1 MHGCLLEMK
10 VICFLEIK
18 AMIHMYE
25 LIIHLWK
32 RSAEKILLAE
42 VFACYQKLVITV
54 CFTVISLLMEIKNC
68 GKEKVDTFDT
78 YRTMPSPL
86 NYQLMVTSQNYV
98 RCSGLCFNLFFFLIL
113 NIICVM
119 VIYLNLYTPSSIFG
133 HCKEW
138 FF

>member
-42 VFACYQKLVITV
+42 MFACYQKLVITV
-54 CFTVISLLMEIKNC
+54 CFTVISLLMEIKNWQRE
-68 GKEKVDTFDT
+68 GLHIW
-78 YRTMPSPL
+78 YISGHAIPS
-86 NYQLMVTSQNYV
+86 QLSAH
-98 RCSGLCFNLFFFLIL
+98 G
-113 NIICVM
+113 NITELRKMQWLV
-119 VIYLNLYTPSSIFG
+119 F
-133 HCKEW
+133 
-138 FF
+138 

>member
-42 VFACYQKLVITV
+42 MFACYQKLVITV

-68 GKEKVDTFDT
+68 GKEKVYTFDT
-78 YRTMPSPL
+78 YQAMPSPL

-98 RCSGLCFNLFFFLIL
+98 RCSGLCFNLFFLSNFKYHLCNGHIFEFIHS
-113 NIICVM
+113 IIHFRP
-119 VIYLNLYTPSSIFG
+119 L
-133 HCKEW
+133 
-138 FF
+138 